1 MKKMTVEDKL
11 GKTKFVV
18 DESHSHITVD
28 KDYLDKEEAQ
38 RLCNV
43 CPAGL
48 YKLDEQGNLQFSY
61 LGCLECGTC
70 RALSLGKIVTEWN
83 YPNDGYGVSFRM
95 G

>member
-11 GKTKFVV
+11 GKDRFVV
-18 DESHSHITVD
+18 DENHSHITVD
-28 KDYLDKEEAQ
+28 KEYLDKEESL
-38 RLCNV
+38 RLCNA

-70 RALSLGKIVTEWN
+70 RALSLGRIVTDWT
-83 YPNDGYGVSFRM
+83 YPAGGFGVSFRL

>member
-1 MKKMTVEDKL
+1 MKRMTVEDKL
-11 GKTKFVV
+11 GKTKFTV

-28 KDYLDKEEAQ
+28 RDYLDKEEAK
-38 RLCNV
+38 RLCSV

-48 YKLDEQGNLQFSY
+48 YKLVEQGRLQFSY

-70 RALSLGKIVTEWN
+70 RALSLGKIVTEWS
-83 YPNDGYGVSFRM
+83 YPENGYGVSFRM

>member
-1 MKKMTVEDKL
+1 MKRMTVEDKL
-11 GKTKFVV
+11 GKTKFTV
-18 DESHSHITVD
+18 DESHSHIVVD

-48 YKLDEQGNLQFSY
+48 YKLDDKGNLLFSY

-70 RALSLGKIVTEWN
+70 RALSLGKVVTEWN
-83 YPNDGYGVSFRM
+83 YPENGYGVSFRM

>member
-1 MKKMTVEDKL
+1 MKRMTVEDKL

-18 DESHSHITVD
+18 DENHSHIVVD
-28 KDYLDKEEAQ
+28 KEYLDREEVQ
-38 RLCNV
+38 RLINV

-48 YKLDEQGNLQFSY
+48 YKMDEQGNLQFSY

-70 RALSLGKIVTEWN
+70 RVLSHGKIVKDWHHPVGET
-83 YPNDGYGVSFRM
+83 GVQYRQ

>member
-1 MKKMTVEDKL
+1 MKRMSVEDKL

-18 DESHSHITVD
+18 DESHSHIVVD
-28 KDYLDKEEAQ
+28 KEYLDREEVQ
-38 RLCNV
+38 RLVNV

-70 RALSLGKIVTEWN
+70 RALSLGKVITDWN
-83 YPNDGYGVSFRM
+83 YPNDGYGVSFRL

>member
-1 MKKMTVEDKL
+1 MKRMTVEDKL

-28 KDYLDKEEAQ
+28 KDYLDEEEAQ